1 MPFFNPYR
9 RSYIAD
15 PYPSLHRLR
24 SEAAVFRSP
33 EFGAWIVTTHDDC
46 SRILRDH
53 ETFASSPLLGEGEVA
68 RQLKQQRDQVSSGDA
83 RALVR
88 TDPPDH
94 TRMRQ
99 MVNRA
104 FTPRAVA
111 GLRPFIESTVK
122 DLLDGAD
129 GGEPFEV
136 MAGLAEPLPV
146 AVVLELMQVPA
157 DDRERLA
164 EWMTA
169 IQHARV
175 DQENEPELQAA
186 AKSGQQELTD
196 YFSRAFSD
204 PASLPD
210 GGLLA
215 ALPQA
220 EELTAEE
227 RVKTALDVSMGGNN
241 STAFMVGNGVLA
253 LIEHREAAD
262 ELRARPELI
271 PHAIHEMLRFDSP
284 NQIIMRFVTTDT
296 TVGSNHLRAGDAVFL
311 LVGAANR
318 DPSNFPEPNRFDP
331 TRENAH
337 HHLSFG
343 LGIHYCLGMPLLQEQ
358 ANAVFGALL
367 ERFEELRFDG
377 GGLLRGGTLSFRGP
391 KRLSVAAP

>member
-146 AVVLELMQVPA
+146 AVQ
-157 DDRERLA
+157 R
-164 EWMTA
+164 
-169 IQHARV
+169 
-175 DQENEPELQAA
+175 
-186 AKSGQQELTD
+186 
-196 YFSRAFSD
+196 
-204 PASLPD
+204 SL
-210 GGLLA
+210 
-215 ALPQA
+215 
-220 EELTAEE
+220 
-227 RVKTALDVSMGGNN
+227 R
-241 STAFMVGNGVLA
+241 
-253 LIEHREAAD
+253 
-262 ELRARPELI
+262 
-271 PHAIHEMLRFDSP
+271 
-284 NQIIMRFVTTDT
+284 
-296 TVGSNHLRAGDAVFL
+296 
-311 LVGAANR
+311 
-318 DPSNFPEPNRFDP
+318 
-331 TRENAH
+331 
-337 HHLSFG
+337 
-343 LGIHYCLGMPLLQEQ
+343 
-358 ANAVFGALL
+358 
-367 ERFEELRFDG
+367 
-377 GGLLRGGTLSFRGP
+377 
-391 KRLSVAAP
+391 